1 MRRLAAVVTSMF
13 AVAVP
18 AAYACYCGGCP
29 PSSCGT
35 SSEAIPGSG
44 LLFVHSSGQRGPL
57 DVYGARYGHARF
69 SLPAGILS
77 ANGSRFLAGQP
88 KGSGTSYRLFDAR
101 DGHVLATWSR
111 TRRPTVAGVSANGRI
126 AALLRTTRQSTYV
139 ELVTTATG
147 RSISTVTL
155 RGYFDVDAVANDGRH
170 LFLVQWLRTGGYLI
184 RSYDVAE
191 RRLAAR
197 PLTEDGEPMD
207 GNAWT
212 SVSTPNGT
220 RVLTLY
226 VRANGD
232 AEVHSLDLV
241 HGTAVC
247 IDLPH
252 GSMIADWQ
260 YALALGRDGR
270 TLFAT
275 NPALGVVAHIDLRA
289 RRVTQIV
296 RFDRDRDAARYEA
309 SVAAASAKARTVYF
323 SAGDELYAYDVLRT
337 RVRGPYPAGKR
348 VTGLAFDDTGNRL
361 LVLRGNA
368 KPIVLDPRTG
378 GATG

>member
-1 MRRLAAVVTSMF
+1 
-13 AVAVP
+13 
-18 AAYACYCGGCP
+18 
-29 PSSCGT
+29 
-35 SSEAIPGSG
+35 
-44 LLFVHSSGQRGPL
+44 
-57 DVYGARYGHARF
+57 
-69 SLPAGILS
+69 
-77 ANGSRFLAGQP
+77 
-88 KGSGTSYRLFDAR
+88 
-101 DGHVLATWSR
+101 
-111 TRRPTVAGVSANGRI
+111 VS
-126 AALLRTTRQSTYV
+126 
-139 ELVTTATG
+139 
-147 RSISTVTL
+147 L

-184 RSYDVAE
+184 RGYDITE

-212 SVSTPNGT
+212 SVSTPDGS

-247 IDLPH
+247 IDLPR
-252 GSMIADWQ
+252 GSMLADWQ

-275 NPALGVVAHIDLRA
+275 NPALGVVVRIDLRA
-289 RRVTQIV
+289 RRVIQTV
-296 RFDRDRDAARYEA
+296 RFGRDRDAVRYEA
-309 SVAAASAKARTVYF
+309 SVAAASPKARTVYF
-323 SAGDELYAYDVLRT
+323 SAGDDLYAYDVLGA

-348 VTGLAFDDTGNRL
+348 VTGLAFGDYGNRL
-361 LVLRGNA
+361 LVLRGKA
-368 KPIVLDPRTG
+368 KPLVLDPRTG
-378 GATG
+378 SATG